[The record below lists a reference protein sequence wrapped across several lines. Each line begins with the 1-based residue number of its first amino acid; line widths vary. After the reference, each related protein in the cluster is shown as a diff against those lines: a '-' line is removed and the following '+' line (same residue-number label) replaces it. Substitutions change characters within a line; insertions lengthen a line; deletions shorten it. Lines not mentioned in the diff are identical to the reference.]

1 MNGILPSV
9 ICDVM
14 ATRLNSDKIYELR
27 LRAGKPVTVN
37 YGGKYYY
44 LSDSGLTTDK
54 GAAFELTFS
63 EIKNIVVRA
72 TEFSLY
78 SLNSRLSDGY
88 ITAGDGVRIG
98 ICGDVVSDGGKVK
111 TIKNFSSLNVRFP
124 HEVIGC
130 AKPAL
135 QYMIN
140 ESGQLLST
148 LICAPP
154 GAGKTTL
161 LRDVCRS
168 ISEMNRNVLLVDE
181 RNELAACVNGTARL
195 DVGAFTDVI
204 AGTDKAYAFGC
215 GIRSMSPDVI
225 ITDELF
231 GGADFS
237 AVKSAAGAGVTVIAS
252 VHASDENELF
262 TKDGFAEIYRNR
274 CFLRYVFLS
283 KRRGVGT
290 YEKILDSGMNI
301 LFSAG

>member
-98 ICGDVVSDGGKVK
+98 ICGDVVSDGGRVK

-130 AKPAL
+130 GKLAL

-231 GGADFS
+231 GRADFS

-252 VHASDENELF
+252 IHASDENELF
-262 TKDGFAEIYRNR
+262 TKDGFTEIYRNR